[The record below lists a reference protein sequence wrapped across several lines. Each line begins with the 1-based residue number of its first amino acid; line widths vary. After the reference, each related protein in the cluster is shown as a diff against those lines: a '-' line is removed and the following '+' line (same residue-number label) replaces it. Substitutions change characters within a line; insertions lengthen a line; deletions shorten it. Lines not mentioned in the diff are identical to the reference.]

1 MCEVREF
8 WVPVYVL
15 PRHGN
20 RAKYCAVSGH
30 ISKDR
35 DAAMECTAPYAER
48 FMVHVR
54 LKPEGAPRRYTDKAN
69 RCAWEQHTKHS
80 RECVM
85 IGYKPEELW
94 AAPRTP
100 KIEESAS

>member
-1 MCEVREF
+1 MGEVREF
-8 WVPVYVL
+8 WIPVYVL
-15 PRHGN
+15 V
-20 RAKYCAVSGH
+20 RAEDMRKFCTVSGRLL
-30 ISKDR
+30 KDR
-35 DAAMECTAPYAER
+35 ASATESIAPYLNR
-48 FMVHVR
+48 FIVHVR

-69 RCAWEQHTKHS
+69 QCAWEQHTKHA

-100 KIEESAS
+100 KIEERT